1 MTAPAPPCF
10 AGWTRRN
17 VHPGNHALLASPWS
31 LAGFAVVAEF
41 ELRVLFATKANLVSD
56 LVVQPL
62 VYLVLLTAGLQ
73 NLIASDA
80 QLDGGNYITYVFP
93 GLLALQAVRAF
104 ASTVYRATAE
114 RRWGQLA
121 LKRLAGVGPLGYVL
135 GMCPPLVLAFVIQAA
150 VSTPLALWLGMS
162 ASPLGW
168 LATIVLGSILLLFW
182 SALALL
188 LTTLVRNYQQRDAV
202 VSLLM
207 LPMMFSAPVFFSL
220 ADAPRYLQVVAWFN
234 PLTYQV
240 IAMRDA
246 FNGRFDWSIV
256 LIALGCTVAVVL
268 AATASVANSDLLGSE
283 RG

>member
-121 LKRLAGVGPLGYVL
+121 LKRLAGVGPSATYSGCAHHWCSPSSFRQPY
-135 GMCPPLVLAFVIQAA
+135 PPL
-150 VSTPLALWLGMS
+150 
-162 ASPLGW
+162 SPSG
-168 LATIVLGSILLLFW
+168 
-182 SALALL
+182 
-188 LTTLVRNYQQRDAV
+188 
-202 VSLLM
+202 
-207 LPMMFSAPVFFSL
+207 
-220 ADAPRYLQVVAWFN
+220 
-234 PLTYQV
+234 
-240 IAMRDA
+240 
-246 FNGRFDWSIV
+246 
-256 LIALGCTVAVVL
+256 
-268 AATASVANSDLLGSE
+268 
-283 RG
+283 